1 MPHLPYRELPDA
13 DPGTP
18 PTQSP
23 QRYLAWLA
31 RRQGGLLSLNAAF
44 GIGWMVAQALVWAAV
59 GDAIDAGIVHRDPR
73 ALLAWV
79 ALVMGLGI
87 VQALCGSFRH
97 QLAVTNWMH
106 AAFRTSHIIGRHIS
120 ATGDALTDEIPAG
133 DVVNTVMA
141 DAMRVGGTFDSSAR
155 FAGSIVSWLV
165 VSCILLATSIQ
176 LGVIVLVG
184 VPVLAS
190 LTVPLMRPLHRAQ
203 AAQREAAGRLAA
215 QASDTVTGLRILRGV
230 GGEDVFY
237 ENYQRQN
244 ERVRCTGVT
253 IATPQAALESGQIL
267 LPAVLTVIVTF
278 IGAHDVMNGQ
288 LQPGQ
293 LVSFFGYTTFLTTPL
308 RTAIEYVITVTR
320 AYVGAG
326 KVLRIVRIPSRFEST
341 SPPREWPERFAALS
355 DSRSGVT
362 LLRGAIVGLVSADS
376 ADVVPV
382 VDRLG
387 RFSADS
393 LGVMLDDTPLEDF
406 ALADTRRHI
415 VVSEIEPRL
424 FSGRLREELTPR
436 GVIDDGSIKAALHA
450 ASATEVLELLDGG
463 LAATVEEKGRS
474 FSGGQR
480 QRLVLARALLT
491 RADIL
496 ILVEPTSAVDAHTE
510 ERIAE
515 RLRSAREGC
524 CTALVTSSPLLLEI
538 TDDVYLLDQGVV
550 VDHGTHSDLLSR
562 SARYRRIVL
571 RTDEP

>member
-18 PTQSP
+18 PLRSP

-31 RRQGGLLSLNAAF
+31 RHQSGHLSANAIF
-44 GIGWMVAQALVWAAV
+44 GIGWMVSQALVWTVV
-59 GDAIDAGIVHRDPR
+59 GRAIDAGVVHHDPR
-73 ALLAWV
+73 ALLGWV
-79 ALVMGLGI
+79 ALVMALGI
-87 VQALCGSFRH
+87 LQAVCGSLRH

-106 AAFRTSHIIGRHIS
+106 AAFRTGHLIGRHIT

-133 DVVNTVMA
+133 DIVNTVMA
-141 DAMRVGGTFDSSAR
+141 DAMRVGGTFDSLAR
-155 FAGSIVSWLV
+155 FIGSIISWLV
-165 VSCILLATSIQ
+165 VTAILLATSVQ
-176 LGVIVLVG
+176 LGLIVLIG
-184 VPVLAS
+184 VPVLTAA
-190 LTVPLMRPLHRAQ
+190 TIPLMRPLHRAQ
-203 AAQREAAGRLAA
+203 ASQREAAGRLAA

-230 GGEDVFY
+230 GGEDVFFA
-237 ENYQRQN
+237 NYQRQN
-244 ERVRCTGVT
+244 ELVRRSGVR
-253 IATPQAALESGQIL
+253 IATPQAGLESGQVV
-267 LPAVLTVIVTF
+267 LPAVLSVIVTF
-278 IGAHDVMNGQ
+278 LGAHDVMNGQ

-308 RTAIEYVITVTR
+308 RTAIEYVISVTR

-326 KVLRIVRIPSRFEST
+326 KVLRILRVRPTVDDVGPSRS
-341 SPPREWPERFAALS
+341 WPAHYLELHDA
-355 DSRSGVT
+355 RSAVT
-362 LLRGAIVGLVSADS
+362 LRRGAVVALVSADS

-382 VDRLG
+382 VERLG

-393 LGVMLDDTPLEDF
+393 SGVTLDGTPLEDF
-406 ALADTRRHI
+406 ALADLRRHI

-424 FSGRLREELTPR
+424 FSGPLRDELTTR
-436 GVIDDGSIKAALHA
+436 SRIDDESIEAALHA
-450 ASATEVLELLDGG
+450 ASATDVLEGLDDG
-463 LAATVEEKGRS
+463 LASRVEERGRS

-510 ERIAE
+510 QRIAE
-515 RLRSAREGC
+515 RLRDAREGT
-524 CTALVTSSPLLLEI
+524 CTALVTSSPLLLEM
-538 TDDVYLLDQGVV
+538 TDQVFVLEDGRVV
-550 VDHGTHSDLLSR
+550 EEGTHGDLLVH